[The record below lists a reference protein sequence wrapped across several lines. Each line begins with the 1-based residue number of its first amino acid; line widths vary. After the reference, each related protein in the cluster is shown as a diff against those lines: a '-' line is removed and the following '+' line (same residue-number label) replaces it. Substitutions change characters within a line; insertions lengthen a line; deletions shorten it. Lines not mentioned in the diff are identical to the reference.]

1 MTMLVRVKTTLQRR
15 PQLSLRLQHSSAM
28 VTRPADWKARAP
40 APLPNTKTFTGEAT
54 LPSLPVPDLDASL
67 DRLKVTLRPLAR
79 SSDELK
85 IVEAKIEELRTAGLG
100 RRLHERL
107 LQRKEEKDKL
117 GSSWLEEWWDDVSA
131 SMTIFMT
138 VVDRSQAAYLTY
150 RDSVVVNVSYYY
162 GFTPHPSHLPQS
174 PVHRAAALTRSA
186 MLFRQKFKR
195 GELAPDATKEGPF
208 CMDTWRWMFDCCRVP
223 ATDGKDFSVSFAKAG
238 DTGDSGHIVVI
249 RNGRLWKVD
258 AAAPGGGLL
267 GTEELER
274 QFAYIYENSKADAP
288 GVGVLTSNNRDVWA
302 KDYDALRE
310 IPANAEILREIESCA
325 FIVCLDAG
333 RPESPVDFSRACW
346 HGGVKGEELGN
357 RWVDKPCQFIVFDN
371 GVAGFMGE
379 HSVMDGTP
387 TVRLCDEVL
396 TDLHSS
402 SFPHEGAK
410 ASSPL
415 PSPTPLDFTLTP
427 ALNTAIQSARTA
439 ASDLVGSQALQYL
452 LVPYGKDVVKTFNV
466 SPDSWA
472 QLMIQLAFWRLSKG
486 GKVPGVGGEGR
497 GELAGT
503 YEAATTRKFRK
514 GRTETIRVVSDEV
527 KAFCEAMDAKDV
539 PAEKKIALFRD
550 AAKVHIQRA
559 KEAGN
564 AMGVDRHMFGLK
576 HLIQPSEG
584 ESMPA
589 LFSDPLYQ
597 RAAKWTLSTSAIFSK
612 HFPVY
617 GWGEV
622 VPDGFGI
629 AYMTGYNDRMQ
640 FTITSRKEMPSVE
653 FKDEIDRAAK
663 ELREL
668 FDVAQTQN
676 KSRL

>member
-1 MTMLVRVKTTLQRR
+1 
-15 PQLSLRLQHSSAM
+15 M
-28 VTRPADWKARAP
+28 VNRPADWKARAP
-40 APLPNTKTFTGEAT
+40 APLPNTKTFAGEAT
-54 LPSLPVPDLDASL
+54 LPSLPIADLNASL
-67 DRLKVTLRPLAR
+67 DRLKVTLRPLAK
-79 SSDELK
+79 STDELK
-85 IVEAKIEELRTAGLG
+85 AVEAKIEELRTAGLG
-100 RRLHERL
+100 RKLHERL
-107 LQRKEEKDKL
+107 LQRKEEKDKI
-117 GSSWLEEWWDDVSA
+117 GSSWLEEWWDD
-131 SMTIFMT
+131 
-138 VVDRSQAAYLTY
+138 AAYLTY

-162 GFTPHPSHLPQS
+162 GFTPHPSHLPQT

-186 MLFRQKFKR
+186 MLFRQRFKR

-267 GTEELER
+267 GTDDLER

-302 KDYDALRE
+302 KDYDALRQ

-415 PSPTPLDFTLTP
+415 PSPTPLDFTLTS

-439 ASDLVGSQALQYL
+439 ASDLVSSQSLQYL

-539 PAEKKIALFRD
+539 PAEKKVALFRD

-576 HLIQPSEG
+576 HLIRPDEG

-622 VPDGFGI
+622 VPDGFGV

-640 FTITSRKEMPSVE
+640 FTITSRKEMPSVG

-668 FDVAQTQN
+668 FDAAQTQN

>member
-1 MTMLVRVKTTLQRR
+1 
-15 PQLSLRLQHSSAM
+15 M

-40 APLPNTKTFTGEAT
+40 APLPNTKTFAGEAT
-54 LPSLPVPDLDASL
+54 LPSLPIPDLDASL
-67 DRLKVTLRPLAR
+67 DRLKVSLRPLAR
-79 SSDELK
+79 SSVELNT
-85 IVEAKIEELRTAGLG
+85 VEAKIEELRSAGLG
-100 RRLHERL
+100 KKLQERL
-107 LQRKEEKDKL
+107 LQRKEEKDKI

-131 SMTIFMT
+131 GFGG
-138 VVDRSQAAYLTY
+138 VVSAAHNLQAAYLTY

-162 GFTPHPSHLPQS
+162 GFTPHPPHLPQTL
-174 PVHRAAALTRSA
+174 VHRAAALTRSA
-186 MLFRQKFKR
+186 MLFRQKLKR
-195 GELAPDATKEGPF
+195 GEIAPDATKEGPF

-223 ATDGKDFSVSFAKAG
+223 ATDGKDFSISFAKAG
-238 DTGDSGHIVVI
+238 DTGDSGHVVVM

-267 GTEELER
+267 GTEDLER
-274 QFAYIYENSKADAP
+274 QFAYIYENSKEAAP

-302 KDYDALRE
+302 KDYAALRE
-310 IPANAEILREIESCA
+310 IPANSEILREIESCA
-325 FIVCLDAG
+325 FIVCLDTS
-333 RPESPVDFSRACW
+333 RPEDPVDFSRACW

-357 RWVDKPCQFIVFDN
+357 RWVDKPCQFIVYDN
-371 GVAGFMGE
+371 GAAGFMGE

-396 TDLHSS
+396 TDLHSP
-402 SFPHEGAK
+402 SFPHTGTQS
-410 ASSPL
+410 SSPI
-415 PSPTPLDFTLTP
+415 PNPIPLDFSITP
-427 ALNTAIQSARTA
+427 ALNSVIESARTA
-439 ASDLVGSQALQYL
+439 ASDLVNSQSLQYL

-472 QLMIQLAFWRLSKG
+472 QLTVQLAFWRLSKG
-486 GKVPGVGGEGR
+486 GKVPGVGGDGK

-514 GRTETIRVVSDEV
+514 GRTETIRVVSEEV
-527 KAFCEAMDAKDV
+527 KAFCEPMDAGDV
-539 PAEKKIALFRD
+539 PAETKVELFRN

-576 HLIQPSEG
+576 HLIRPDEG
-584 ESMPA
+584 ESVPA

-597 RAAKWTLSTSAIFSK
+597 RASKWTLSTSAIFSK

-622 VPDGFGI
+622 VPDGFGV

-663 ELREL
+663 ELRAL
-668 FDVAQTQN
+668 FDNAQAQA